1 MSARRIRRAIVN
13 DEEDPGGRMAV
24 TVTASGSKEVGR
36 LWKEKV
42 KVFVCLF
49 VLDIEEEEEESI

>member
-1 MSARRIRRAIVN
+1 
-13 DEEDPGGRMAV
+13 MAV

-49 VLDIEEEEEESI
+49 VCLFVSDIEEEEEESI